1 MDVIRSVSLNEE
13 EIKEYDA
20 ENIQYFMVRWINNTI
35 LCFRDYCS
43 VIVLSDFVRVIN
55 NSMIDDWKIEIRT
68 GDSKTEILQRT
79 NPSLFNNDRFRLF
92 GRPCQALAEYYVL
105 LMRGEKDNMIRYGV
119 SQSLH
124 CDIDN
129 NVVRFSLSDR
139 KDVIDDEKAYL
150 INYLLD
156 QMYGHFFEMSQT
168 TIRSDGP
175 LDGNLLLIHDEST
188 NLIDMFRIEMP
199 VVLGEDRLGWDK
211 DYALIPK
218 IKSPAFYNYMTDDVV
233 YRYELELPMTQDT
246 IVAVTGIEIIP
257 K

>member
-1 MDVIRSVSLNEE
+1 
-13 EIKEYDA
+13 
-20 ENIQYFMVRWINNTI
+20 
-35 LCFRDYCS
+35 
-43 VIVLSDFVRVIN
+43 
-55 NSMIDDWKIEIRT
+55 
-68 GDSKTEILQRT
+68 
-79 NPSLFNNDRFRLF
+79 
-92 GRPCQALAEYYVL
+92 
-105 LMRGEKDNMIRYGV
+105 
-119 SQSLH
+119 
-124 CDIDN
+124 
-129 NVVRFSLSDR
+129 
-139 KDVIDDEKAYL
+139 
-150 INYLLD
+150 
-156 QMYGHFFEMSQT
+156 MSQT